1 MLLDKL
7 LPAISVRWPW
17 GVEEGTAIKVQQD
30 NASPH
35 IPTDDQWF
43 CAAVE
48 EYGRRVELVFQPPN
62 SPDLNVLDL
71 GLFTAIQA
79 RQRLR
84 MTRDLDELIAAV
96 EASYWELPPATIN
109 ACLLTLEATMD
120 KCIQEYGGNA
130 FKPAHMAKARLEK
143 EGRLPLNLRCSDRT
157 AEVLSLSL

>member
-62 SPDLNVLDL
+62 NPDLNVLDL
-71 GLFTAIQA
+71 GLFTA
-79 RQRLR
+79 
-84 MTRDLDELIAAV
+84 T
-96 EASYWELPPATIN
+96 
-109 ACLLTLEATMD
+109 
-120 KCIQEYGGNA
+120 
-130 FKPAHMAKARLEK
+130 
-143 EGRLPLNLRCSDRT
+143 
-157 AEVLSLSL
+157 